1 MTDMVPQC
9 LGHTLP
15 QAGREGSPRGQ
26 PAVHHSMQQAAQRR
40 LLQEEVQ
47 MVGMVPL
54 RLGHTLPQ
62 AGRAGSLPLRPA
74 QLADSLPL
82 LGTEMGQAGQPRSLL
97 PAEVQ
102 KHSPPL
108 QLPVAAACLA
118 QREAPARRPRCD
130 PPGVSVAA
138 CVSGGGNIPL
148 AAPAAPPAAWP
159 PSSPQCHAAI
169 GGRAGAEGLDGCQGK
184 VKQTVGD

>member
-15 QAGREGSPRGQ
+15 QAGREGSLRGQ

-62 AGRAGSLPLRPA
+62 AGREGSPR
-74 QLADSLPL
+74 
-82 LGTEMGQAGQPRSLL
+82 GQPAVHHSLT
-97 PAEVQ
+97 Q
-102 KHSPPL
+102 
-108 QLPVAAACLA
+108 VA
-118 QREAPARRPRCD
+118 
-130 PPGVSVAA
+130 
-138 CVSGGGNIPL
+138 
-148 AAPAAPPAAWP
+148 
-159 PSSPQCHAAI
+159 
-169 GGRAGAEGLDGCQGK
+169 
-184 VKQTVGD
+184 